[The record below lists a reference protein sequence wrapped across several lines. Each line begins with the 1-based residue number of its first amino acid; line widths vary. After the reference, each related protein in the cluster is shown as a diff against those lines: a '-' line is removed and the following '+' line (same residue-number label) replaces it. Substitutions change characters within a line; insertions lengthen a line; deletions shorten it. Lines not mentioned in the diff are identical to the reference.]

1 VLPGQ
6 LIWIPREGYFFSV
19 FLPLLMLM
27 SACTAL
33 IKKKS
38 INILLLSLG
47 AMVIDAIYHLAI
59 AVYHIYCY
67 QKYKDVPLP
76 LPTPGTTIQIYN
88 YWPSHI
94 MLFIE
99 LFLILTII
107 FWSKKNK
114 LS

>member
-1 VLPGQ
+1 MGNNMKYLILIVIILLALYSLLRNLFVLPGQ

-59 AVYHIYCY
+59 AVYHIYC
-67 QKYKDVPLP
+67 
-76 LPTPGTTIQIYN
+76 
-88 YWPSHI
+88 
-94 MLFIE
+94 
-99 LFLILTII
+99 
-107 FWSKKNK
+107 
-114 LS
+114 